1 MRFLAE
7 FHDDT
12 FPFKGASIVK
22 HAARAFVF
30 DKNKYIAL
38 INFSGDYQGN
48 RFNFHATPGGGIEAG
63 ETPEMAIKREV
74 MEELGVE
81 CNILHEVGIIIDYNN
96 EEQRKFISYYFIVE
110 ATDKKQTR
118 WTEEEKKSIKG
129 VAWMDIK
136 SAIELL
142 EKTPLGFIGGIIQ
155 HRDLYALKEVKKIL
169 NL

>member
-1 MRFLAE
+1 MKFLAE
-7 FHDDT
+7 LHDDT
-12 FPFKGASIVK
+12 FPFRNVSIVK

-48 RFNFHATPGGGIEAG
+48 RFDFHATPGGGIEPG

-74 MEELGVE
+74 LEELGIE

-96 EEQRKFISYYFIVE
+96 DEERKFISYYFIVE
-110 ATDKKQTR
+110 ATDKKQKR
-118 WTEEEKKSIKG
+118 WTDEEKKSIKG
-129 VAWMDIK
+129 IAWMNIK
-136 SAIELL
+136 TAIELL

-155 HRDLYALKEVKKIL
+155 RRDLYALNEAKKIL